1 MQIQEDGKWR
11 SDMLYASNNPNTLK
25 AIVGEEL
32 TKDFVSFCKTP
43 TITVQ
48 DVISGNYTEQD
59 LKNGFRQKIINSIR
73 FSKCR

>member
-1 MQIQEDGKWR
+1 
-11 SDMLYASNNPNTLK
+11 MLYASNNPNTLK

-59 LKNGFRQKIINSIR
+59 LKWI
-73 FSKCR
+73 